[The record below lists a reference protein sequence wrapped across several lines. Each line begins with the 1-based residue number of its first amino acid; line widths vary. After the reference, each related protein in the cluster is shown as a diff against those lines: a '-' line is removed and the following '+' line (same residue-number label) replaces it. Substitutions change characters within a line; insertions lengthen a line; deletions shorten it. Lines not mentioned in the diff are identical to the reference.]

1 MAVLNLRTVAAVAL
15 GVGIGAALARRR
27 PGDPVVEPCCAKP
40 AAGASCC

>member
-1 MAVLNLRTVAAVAL
+1 MAVLNSRTVAVLAI

-27 PGDPVVEPCCAKP
+27 QPVVEPCCEKP

>member
-27 PGDPVVEPCCAKP
+27 EPAGEPCCEQR
-40 AAGASCC
+40 AAGAACC

>member
-1 MAVLNLRTVAAVAL
+1 MAVLNLRTAAAVMV

-27 PGDPVVEPCCAKP
+27 ESTRESCCAKP

>member
-1 MAVLNLRTVAAVAL
+1 MAVLNPRTLAVLAL

-27 PGDPVVEPCCAKP
+27 QPAGEPCCEKP

>member
-1 MAVLNLRTVAAVAL
+1 MAVLNLRTVAVLAV

-27 PGDPVVEPCCAKP
+27 AAAGEPCCEKP